1 MTENLDLKNTTKID
15 WACENWCLVG
25 LYIVMIY
32 GVIHYCL
39 INRPLYY
46 YYRIKYG
53 KLDKE
58 YIKAYGDDYTM
69 KRNQYCQS
77 QINSV
82 Y

>member
-1 MTENLDLKNTTKID
+1 MPFVTITLLE
-15 WACENWCLVG
+15 
-25 LYIVMIY
+25 
-32 GVIHYCL
+32 
-39 INRPLYY
+39 
-46 YYRIKYG
+46 G
-53 KLDKE
+53 KDKE